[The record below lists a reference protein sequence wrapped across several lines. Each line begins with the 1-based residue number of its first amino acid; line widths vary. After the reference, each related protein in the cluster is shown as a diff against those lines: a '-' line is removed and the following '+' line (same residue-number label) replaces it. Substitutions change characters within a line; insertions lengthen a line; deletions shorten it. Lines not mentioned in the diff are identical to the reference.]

1 MVFTLSD
8 RLTDFEEKVYLFIK
22 DRGEVLTSDL
32 PHRMMGAIPNL
43 NNKGLIE
50 VNKKRVTPWASKKRK
65 YVRVTEDSPKE

>member
-1 MVFTLSD
+1 MVFNLSD
-8 RLTDFEEKVYLFIK
+8 RLTDFEEEVYLFIK
-22 DRGEVLTSDL
+22 DHGEVLISNL

-65 YVRVTEDSPKE
+65 YVRVTEDRPTL

>member
-1 MVFTLSD
+1 MVFKLSD
-8 RLTDFEEKVYLFIK
+8 RLTDFEEEVYLFIK
-22 DRGEVLTSDL
+22 ARGEVLTSNL

-65 YVRVTEDSPKE
+65 YVRVTEDRPKL

>member
-22 DRGEVLTSDL
+22 DHGEVLISNL

-65 YVRVTEDSPKE
+65 YVRVTEDRPKE